1 MIFQR
6 VIDIYFKE
14 YLKNLFLTMG
24 ITICIVFLFFNI
36 LNQNLIIFIAGSL
49 GMKKIELISII
60 KKAYRLYKAGKSIR
74 TALSLATGGW
84 GFAVNLLANA
94 GLTYLVSNLD
104 NPVITF

>member
-1 MIFQR
+1 MFQL
-6 VIDIYFKE
+6 IDVDFKE
-14 YLKNLFLTMG
+14 HLKNLFLT
-24 ITICIVFLFFNI
+24 ISIIICIVFLFFNI

-49 GMKKIELISII
+49 GMKKVELISII
-60 KKAYRLYKAGKSIR
+60 KKAYRLYRAGKNIR